1 MRRSKELHQE
11 EVDDLEKVIGKIA
24 GFGVP
29 GLVLVIAI
37 NATGLAGAAAI
48 TASLAALG
56 PGGMIGGIITLG
68 AIGVIAD
75 ALAKYG
81 FEAILKGVVKEL
93 YKRGETKETIKA
105 KVEKYPVS
113 GGLKRK
119 LYDKLDELDNE
130 EVDSVDDEDAT
141 GNQEEAECDQESNQ
155 QDKKSNL

>member
-1 MRRSKELHQE
+1 M
-11 EVDDLEKVIGKIA
+11 EKVIGKIA

-37 NATGLAGAAAI
+37 NATGLAGAAAL

-56 PGGMIGGIITLG
+56 PGGMIGGIVTLG
-68 AIGVIAD
+68 AIGFIAD

-81 FEAILKGVVKEL
+81 FEAILKGVVQEL

-113 GGLKRK
+113 KGLKLK
-119 LYDKLDELDNE
+119 LYDKLDELDREETVSDEENE
-130 EVDSVDDEDAT
+130 KEESD
-141 GNQEEAECDQESNQ
+141 QEAEKPEEDISE
-155 QDKKSNL
+155 